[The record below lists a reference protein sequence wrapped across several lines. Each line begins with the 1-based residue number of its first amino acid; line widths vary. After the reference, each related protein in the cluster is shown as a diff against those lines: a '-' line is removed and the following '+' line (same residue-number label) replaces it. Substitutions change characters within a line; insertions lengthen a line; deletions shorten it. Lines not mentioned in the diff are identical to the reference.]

1 MPIQRNV
8 LERTIFFSLN
18 QAPAPI
24 IDLWS
29 AITFRAVLAA
39 DRLGNFRR
47 MFRVLRNS
55 HRASN
60 AAAG

>member
-1 MPIQRNV
+1 MPIQLNV

-29 AITFRAVLAA
+29 AITFRAVMAA
-39 DRLGNFRR
+39 DRLGIFAA
-47 MFRVLRNS
+47 LS
-55 HRASN
+55 ESSATATELAD